1 MEASVG
7 QVALPTDAGL
17 FDMHWFETA
26 HPEMP
31 NLALTKGLDR
41 IDTPLVRIHS
51 ECMTGDVFG
60 STRCDC
66 GDQLNRSMEL
76 IAARGCGAIIYLRQE
91 GRGIG
96 LVNKL
101 RAYQLQDGGLDTVEA
116 NVALGLPVEARRFD
130 AAIEILV
137 ALGISELDLLTNN
150 PEKVREV
157 ANSALLLRDVVPLT
171 VSPKGEAGARYL
183 RAKRDRMGHVL
194 PNVP

>member
-1 MEASVG
+1 MKLSAQ
-7 QVALPTDAGL
+7 QVPLPTDAGL
-17 FDMHWFETA
+17 FDMHWFETS

-31 NLALTKGLDR
+31 NLALSTGLDR

-66 GDQLNRSMEL
+66 GDQLSRSMEL
-76 IAARGCGAIIYLRQE
+76 VATRGCGVIVYLRQE

-96 LVNKL
+96 LINKL
-101 RAYQLQDGGLDTVEA
+101 RAYQLQESGLDTVEA

-130 AAIEILV
+130 AAIEIL
-137 ALGISELDLLTNN
+137 ASLGVEQLDLLTNN
-150 PEKVREV
+150 PEKVRAVE
-157 ANSALLLRDVVPLT
+157 NSGLALREIVPLT
-171 VSPKGEAGARYL
+171 VTPKGKEVARYL
-183 RAKRDRMGHVL
+183 KAKRDRMGHVL